1 MLVALYGCKLR
12 FKLTKGIHIHWHFIM
27 SGFEVL
33 IESAVDLPLM
43 MILDIVPHYCL
54 DISP

>member
-12 FKLTKGIHIHWHFIM
+12 FKLLGIHIHWHFIM

-43 MILDIVPHYCL
+43 MILDVAPHYCL